1 MTLTKAAIPLRLLA
15 TLLAYVDTGSHK
27 RAAQRMGITEAA
39 CRKRVAR
46 VLKSVDARNVT
57 QAVWR
62 LRVELGELEAGAR
75 LA

>member
-1 MTLTKAAIPLRLLA
+1 MTPGATVTQRELA
-15 TLLAYVDTGSHK
+15 TLLAYLETGSHK
-27 RAAQRMGITEAA
+27 KAAQRMGISEST

-46 VLKSVDARNVT
+46 LMETIDARNVT

-62 LRVELGELEAGAR
+62 LRAELAELEAGSR